1 MSSKKIL
8 ILDTGKEWG
17 GGTNSLLELLKRA
30 DRKRFRFTALFYDN
44 YRMGAGSDIKTEL
57 EKTGVEFVQ
66 LGHGK
71 RSAYLKGMKEAVR
84 SVLFFSSA
92 LKKKYIFSI
101 EYINRIL
108 PDSKRIAAVLNEG
121 GYDLLYMNN
130 QPSSNLEGILAA
142 KSLGVPCIQHSR
154 IDVALNPFEAEAVN
168 NWVSRVIC
176 VSKGVM
182 ESLVGSGVNPDKCS
196 VVYNG
201 IDTGARPRRDSE
213 DLREEL
219 GIKKGSII
227 IGTVGSLIKRKR
239 VSLLLKAAAEL
250 KEPGLACVIVGEGP
264 EMENLKEEA
273 RRLGITDRV
282 VFTGFSADALSY
294 INLMDIF
301 VFPSEK
307 EGMPR
312 VILEAMLMGKPSIA
326 FDVAGAR
333 ELIIDGETGLLLK
346 EGSPLESAI
355 DSLIK
360 NRALMVKM
368 GKAGRERIVGGFGID
383 RYVKGVEEV
392 FGDVFGRV
400 GGGAGA

>member
-1 MSSKKIL
+1 MPAKKIL

-17 GGTNSLLELLKRA
+17 GGTNSLLELLKRT
-30 DRKRFRFTALFYDN
+30 DRKRFRFTALFCNN
-44 YRMGAGSDIKTEL
+44 YKMGAGSDISREL
-57 EKTGVEFVQ
+57 EKTGVGFVQ
-66 LGHGK
+66 LGRGR

-108 PDSKRIAAVLNEG
+108 PDSKRIAAVLKEG

-154 IDVALNPFEAEAVN
+154 IDVALNPFEADAVN

-176 VSKGVM
+176 VSTGVKD
-182 ESLVGSGVNPDKCS
+182 SLVGSGVSPDKCR

-201 IDTGARPRRDSE
+201 IDTGARPRSGAAG
-213 DLREEL
+213 LREEM
-219 GIKKGSII
+219 GIRKGSVIL
-227 IGTVGSLIKRKR
+227 GTVGSLIKRKR
-239 VSLLLKAAAEL
+239 ISLLLKAVSEL
-250 KEPGLACVIVGEGP
+250 KEFELACVIVGEGP
-264 EMENLKEEA
+264 EMDSLKEEA
-273 RRLGITDRV
+273 RRLGIRDRV
-282 VFTGFSADALSY
+282 VFTGFSTDALSY
-294 INLMDIF
+294 INFMDIF

-312 VILEAMLMGKPSIA
+312 VILEAMLMGKPVIA

-333 ELIIDGETGLLLK
+333 ELIIEGRTGSLLK
-346 EGSPLESAI
+346 EGSHLAPAI
-355 DSLIK
+355 KSLLQD
-360 NRALMVKM
+360 RALMVKM
-368 GKAGRERIVGGFGID
+368 GTTGRSRVIEGFGID
-383 RYVKGVEEV
+383 KYVKGVEEV
-392 FGDVFGRV
+392 FGEVFRGV
-400 GGGAGA
+400 GA

>member
-1 MSSKKIL
+1 MPAKKIL

-30 DRKRFRFTALFYDN
+30 DRKRFRFTALFCNN
-44 YRMGAGSDIKTEL
+44 YKMGAGSDISIEL
-57 EKTGVEFVQ
+57 EKTGVGFVQ
-66 LGHGK
+66 LGRGK

-108 PDSKRIAAVLNEG
+108 PDSKRIAAVLKEG

-154 IDVALNPFEAEAVN
+154 IDVALNPFEADAVN

-176 VSKGVM
+176 VSNGVKD
-182 ESLVGSGVNPDKCS
+182 SLVGSGVSPDKCR

-201 IDTGARPRRDSE
+201 IDTGARPRSGAAG
-213 DLREEL
+213 LREEL
-219 GIKKGSII
+219 GIRKGSVIL
-227 IGTVGSLIKRKR
+227 GTVGSLIKRKR
-239 VSLLLKAAAEL
+239 VSLLLKAVSEL
-250 KEPGLACVIVGEGP
+250 KEFELACVIVGEGP
-264 EMENLKEEA
+264 EMDSLKEEA
-273 RRLGITDRV
+273 RRLGIRDRV
-282 VFTGFSADALSY
+282 VFTGFSTDALSY
-294 INLMDIF
+294 INFMDIF

-312 VILEAMLMGKPSIA
+312 VILEAMLMGKPVIA

-333 ELIIDGETGLLLK
+333 ELIIEGRTGFLLK
-346 EGSPLESAI
+346 EGSHLAPAI
-355 DSLIK
+355 KSLFQD
-360 NRALMVKM
+360 RALMVKM
-368 GKAGRERIVGGFGID
+368 GTTGRGRVIEGFGID
-383 RYVKGVEEV
+383 KYVKGVEEV
-392 FGDVFGRV
+392 FGEVFRGV
-400 GGGAGA
+400 GA